1 MWLYRNLI
9 ISAAQRDLAADIC
22 ATLAGAGGSGMFITA
37 LSPSGAEPATH
48 YISSG
53 LIEDRFAALLPL
65 DAMVDDVWTRIS
77 DGLAGTVVDLY
88 NEAKPDTPI
97 TLEQVQAVFAAA
109 DVCEEEPLVAMA
121 RLGLQM
127 VQPSIEV

>member
-22 ATLAGAGGSGMFITA
+22 STLAGAGGSGMFITA
-37 LSPSGAEPATH
+37 LSADGAEPATH

-65 DAMVDDVWTRIS
+65 DALVDDVWTRTYEGMAS
-77 DGLAGTVVDLY
+77 TVVQLY

-97 TLEQVQAVFAAA
+97 TLEQVQAVFAGA
-109 DVCEEEPLVAMA
+109 DVCEEEPQAAMA

-127 VQPSIEV
+127 VQPDA

>member
-9 ISAAQRDLAADIC
+9 IASAQRDLAADIC
-22 ATLAGAGGSGMFITA
+22 ATLAGAGGSGMFVTA

-53 LIEDRFAALLPL
+53 LIEDNFAALLPL

-77 DGLAGTVVDLY
+77 DGMAQTVVDLY

-97 TLEQVQAVFAAA
+97 TLAQVGAVFAGS
-109 DVCEEEPLVAMA
+109 DVSEQEPLVAMA
-121 RLGLQM
+121 RLGLVM
-127 VQPSIEV
+127 VQPDA